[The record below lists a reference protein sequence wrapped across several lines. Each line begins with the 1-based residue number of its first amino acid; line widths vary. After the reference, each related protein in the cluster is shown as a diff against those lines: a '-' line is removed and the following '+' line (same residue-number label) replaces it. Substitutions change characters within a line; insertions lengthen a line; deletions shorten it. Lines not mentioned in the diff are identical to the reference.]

1 MESYV
6 LRPRYAHEAID
17 GQRASPA
24 RPGTTSGRHGPVLDG
39 PPRADGPTV
48 PCRYGL
54 RAWPSAQ
61 ARHYGPFFVPGQ
73 PV

>member
-1 MESYV
+1 MRLIDRQGKCVRAACVCIYKTPWS
-6 LRPRYAHEAID
+6 ID

-24 RPGTTSGRHGPVLDG
+24 RPSTTSGRHGPVLDG

-54 RAWPSAQ
+54 RAWPSA
-61 ARHYGPFFVPGQ
+61 
-73 PV
+73 